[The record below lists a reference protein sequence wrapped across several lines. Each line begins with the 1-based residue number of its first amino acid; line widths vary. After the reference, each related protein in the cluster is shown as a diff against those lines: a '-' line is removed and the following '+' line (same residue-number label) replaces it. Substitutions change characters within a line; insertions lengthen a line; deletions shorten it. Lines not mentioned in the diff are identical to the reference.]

1 MTLLIPFPPTRIND
15 RFSNQ
20 NSNIDFSFNEFT
32 RDPIIKGLPNDLAYR
47 FSADF
52 YQQIGVD
59 IVCETAFEY
68 PYPFITEKTYRS
80 INCLRPFII
89 VGPYQVL
96 DFIKSFDFQT
106 FSVIINESYDQ
117 IKNPEE
123 RFLSVCDSIK
133 EFVSRPIEQIRND
146 ITKVAPI
153 LEHNRKVLIGLVD
166 KELEIF
172 RAKV

>member
-1 MTLLIPFPPTRIND
+1 MFQKKLID
-15 RFSNQ
+15 
-20 NSNIDFSFNEFT
+20 
-32 RDPIIKGLPNDLAYR
+32 
-47 FSADF
+47 
-52 YQQIGVD
+52 
-59 IVCETAFEY
+59 
-68 PYPFITEKTYRS
+68 
-80 INCLRPFII
+80 
-89 VGPYQVL
+89 QVL

-133 EFVSRPIEQIRND
+133 EFVSRPIEQIRID